1 MNKKVKSFTVT
12 PEHSCLETLSPL
24 EMAGLVKVAAGDL
37 HGLVKRCVLAVLYSA
52 TESDDVKSL
61 MTQYHDFDLSLR
73 ETPRGV
79 EVEMVNV
86 PDVAFVHY
94 DSADGELKHKMI
106 EGLREH
112 IFSVVRD
119 LAFIKSEIE
128 RSAKYDLTTGQGITD
143 AVFLILRN
151 AGIFSKTGKHKVVTC
166 WGGHA
171 IGEDEYHYSLEV
183 GNNCGLLFIDVI
195 TGCGP
200 GAMRGP
206 MEGATI
212 GHAKQRMVDG
222 RYIGITEPG
231 IIASEPPNPIVNPLV
246 IMPDIEKRL
255 EAFVRLGQGVIVFP
269 GGAGTLEEISY
280 LLGILTAPENQD
292 LPFPMIL
299 TGPAS
304 SEPYWEAI
312 DSFVRRALGDDVTD
326 CYQIILGDSENVA
339 QEMNRGLLQ
348 VKRHRDQHQDSYYF
362 NTCLFIPYA
371 LQKPFEATHQAVAA
385 QSLDLDLSPA
395 ERAFRL
401 RRIFSAIVSGNVR
414 PEGIAAVEEKG
425 PFVIT
430 GDQPLLEALEA
441 LLASMTE
448 QKRMKR
454 SGGYQPCWRIENRPA
469 VADP

>member
-1 MNKKVKSFTVT
+1 LNIKIKSFTVT
-12 PEHSCLETLSPL
+12 PENSCLETLSPL
-24 EMAGLVKVAAGDL
+24 EMAGLAKVATGDL
-37 HGLVKRCVLAVLYSA
+37 HALIKRCVLAVLYSGH
-52 TESDDVKSL
+52 ESDDVKSL
-61 MTQYHDFDLSLR
+61 LTQYHDFDLFLR

-86 PDVAFVHY
+86 PGVAFVHY
-94 DSADGELKHKMI
+94 DSRDGELNHKMI

-112 IFSVVRD
+112 VFSVIRD
-119 LAFIKSEIE
+119 LAFIKSEFQ
-128 RSAKYDLTTGQGITD
+128 RSAKYNLTTSQGITD

-151 AGIFSKTGKHKVVTC
+151 AGIFSKTGKHKIVTC
-166 WGGHA
+166 WGGHT
-171 IGEDEYHYSLEV
+171 ISEEEYLYSLEV
-183 GNNCGLLFIDVI
+183 GNECGLRFIDVI

-212 GHAKQRMVDG
+212 GHAKQRMLDG

-269 GGAGTLEEISY
+269 GGVGTLEEIFY
-280 LLGILTAPENQD
+280 LLGVLTAPENKNI
-292 LPFPMIL
+292 PFPMIL

-304 SEPYWEAI
+304 SASYWKTI
-312 DSFVRRALGDDVTD
+312 DSFVHRSLGDEASKR
-326 CYQIILGDSENVA
+326 YQIVVGNAESVA

-348 VKRHRDQHQDSYYF
+348 VKRHRDRCQDSYYF
-362 NTCLFIPYA
+362 NTSLHIPFA
-371 LQKPFEATHQAVAA
+371 LQKPFTATHQDVAD
-385 QSLDLDLSPA
+385 QSLDSELPPNEL
-395 ERAFRL
+395 AFRL

-425 PFVIT
+425 PFTIK
-430 GDQPLLEALEA
+430 GDRVLLDALSE
-441 LLASMTE
+441 LLGSMAD

-454 SGGYQPCWRIENRPA
+454 SGDYSPCWVIR
-469 VADP
+469 